1 MVDLRAHPRGDGDNT
16 AGCAII
22 TAMNR
27 RQFLFGAVAVGV
39 GGGSMAAA
47 KAPEAVTMATPVA
60 VDADATR
67 TEYHAFSRV
76 FQFIGDMHKAA
87 DLLRSC
93 GYDGVEWTAR
103 KGGFID
109 PATATLSDM
118 KRAQSAAKAAGIKAE
133 SLVVNFLRGD
143 DPGAER
149 IVMQA
154 AEAGFRSFRGAYF
167 RYDRAKTHRENMDA
181 FRRGFDSLAVL
192 AEKSGM
198 KCCYQNHS
206 TYNKSVP
213 LFGSLVW
220 DLASVVGSYDPRTIG
235 IQYDPMHVRAEGGP
249 SWDHTLGAVAK
260 WIDIVCLKDLHFAL
274 DGSGRYW
281 KRVLVPAGEGIV
293 DFAEVKRLMALE
305 GVAPRF
311 TVHYDYEFP
320 ADEAGARRFAAA
332 DLRHYRSVFG

>member
-1 MVDLRAHPRGDGDNT
+1 
-16 AGCAII
+16 
-22 TAMNR
+22 MNR
-27 RQFLFGAVAVGV
+27 REFIFAGAAAAVVPSVAGAVAPKG
-39 GGGSMAAA
+39 
-47 KAPEAVTMATPVA
+47 
-60 VDADATR
+60 
-67 TEYHAFSRV
+67 EYHAFSRV
-76 FQFIGDMHKAA
+76 FQFLKDMYKAA

-103 KGGFID
+103 RGGFVE
-109 PATATLSDM
+109 PSTATAADL
-118 KRAQSAAKAAGIKAE
+118 KRARNAAAAAGIKAE
-133 SLVVNFLRGD
+133 SLIVDFLRGD
-143 DPGAER
+143 EPGAER
-149 IVMQA
+149 LVMNA
-154 AEAGFRSFRGAYF
+154 ADAGFKSFRGAYF

-181 FRRGFDSLAVL
+181 FRSGFDSLAAL

-220 DLASVVGSYDPRTIG
+220 DLAAIVGNYDPKTVG

-260 WIDIVCLKDLHFAL
+260 WIDVVCLKDFYFAM
-274 DGSGRYW
+274 DDSGRDW
-281 KRVLVPAGEGIV
+281 KRVLVPAGKGIV
-293 DFAEVKRLMALE
+293 DFREVKRLMALE

-320 ADEAGARRFAAA
+320 CDEAGARRFAAD
-332 DLRHYRSVFG
+332 DLRYYRTIFAG